1 MIGGP
6 ALNGVEKKPAGLMT
20 GQRKGK
26 LQAVVS
32 GDAFQSGTV
41 RQGRKRSP
49 EAPSAVGNKRLRES
63 RLTYEV
69 YEVHWGSVHLD
80 A

>member
-1 MIGGP
+1 MIGWP
-6 ALNGVEKKPAGLMT
+6 AWNGVEKKLARLMT

-41 RQGRKRSP
+41 RQGRRLSP
-49 EAPSAVGNKRLRES
+49 EAPSTVGNKRFREP
-63 RLTYEV
+63 RLTTTGYMK
-69 YEVHWGSVHLD
+69 
-80 A
+80 